1 MNKSH
6 QQLVINLD
14 EYKTAEEKMEA
25 IESLM
30 ELLDLD
36 FDIKE
41 EDTTTTIVVQYFNL
55 KNDLLHQVMLE
66 FDKSKN

>member
-41 EDTTTTIVVQYFNL
+41 EDTTTTIVVQKFNL